1 MGAKTRVIAGI
12 AALGIAVLAMEA
24 SAGTGTGSAGAP
36 APLQALRAAPGGEA
50 KHDQLERV
58 ETLLGDATPGSAAR
72 FRLQEDRER
81 LVRCIDL
88 AGQLEHL
95 GHVRAHAT
103 PGSPA
108 QFRTVEESDSLRQK
122 LEELDCRCSH

>member
-1 MGAKTRVIAGI
+1 MGAKTRVIGGI

-24 SAGTGTGSAGAP
+24 SAGTGTRSAGYS
-36 APLQALRAAPGGEA
+36 APLQASHAAQGGEA

-58 ETLLGDATPGSAAR
+58 ETLLGDATPGSASR
-72 FRLQEDRER
+72 FRLQEVRER

-88 AGQLEHL
+88 AGQLEYL
-95 GHVRAHAT
+95 GYVRAHAT

>member
-1 MGAKTRVIAGI
+1 MGARTRVIAGI
-12 AALGIAVLAMEA
+12 AGLGIAVLVMEA
-24 SAGTGTGSAGAP
+24 SAGTGTGSAGSP
-36 APLQALRAAPGGEA
+36 APLQASHAAPGGEA
-50 KHDQLERV
+50 RHDQLERI
-58 ETLLGDATPGSAAR
+58 ETLRADATPVSAGR
-72 FRLQEDRER
+72 FRLQEERER

-108 QFRTVEESDSLRQK
+108 QFRAVEESDSLRQK
-122 LEELDCRCSH
+122 LGELDCRGSH

>member
-24 SAGTGTGSAGAP
+24 SAGTGTGSAGSP
-36 APLQALRAAPGGEA
+36 APLQASHAAPGGEA
-50 KHDQLERV
+50 KHNQLERV
-58 ETLLGDATPGSAAR
+58 ETLRGDATPGSAAR
-72 FRLQEDRER
+72 FPLQEDRER
-81 LVRCIDL
+81 LVRCMDL

-103 PGSPA
+103 PGFPA
-108 QFRTVEESDSLRQK
+108 QFRAVEESDSLRRK
-122 LEELDCRCSH
+122 LGELGCQCSH

>member
-1 MGAKTRVIAGI
+1 MGAKPRVIAGI
-12 AALGIAVLAMEA
+12 AALGIAVLAMGA
-24 SAGTGTGSAGAP
+24 SAGTGTGSAGFP
-36 APLQALRAAPGGEA
+36 APFQASHAAPGGEA

-58 ETLLGDATPGSAAR
+58 ETLLSDATWGGAAR
-72 FRLQEDRER
+72 IGLEEDRER

-95 GHVRAHAT
+95 GHVRTHAT

-108 QFRTVEESDSLRQK
+108 QFRAVEESDLLRQK

>member
-12 AALGIAVLAMEA
+12 AALGIAVLVMEA
-24 SAGTGTGSAGAP
+24 SARTGTGTGDSP
-36 APLQALRAAPGGEA
+36 APLQASHAAPGGEA
-50 KHDQLERV
+50 KHHQLERV
-58 ETLLGDATPGSAAR
+58 ETLPGDATPGSAAR

-95 GHVRAHAT
+95 LHVRAHAT

-122 LEELDCRCSH
+122 LGELDCRCSH